1 MTPGG
6 SDSTTTCAYQQA
18 KISTFYDNSK
28 LPKWFCKV
36 NSVYHDLEC
45 VCTDTD
51 DNSDLPSFPFPRQ
64 ETYHPPPV
72 YARLRK
78 ETPVS
83 QVRLYDGKVAWLL
96 TKHQDCCDALASP
109 KLSADRRAPGYPEI
123 HAGGHKAREAI
134 PTFVNMDDPDHAAQ
148 RAMLEDEFTAET
160 VERKWRPVME
170 EVVDAVLKTFVAGGQ
185 EAAERQEPVDLV
197 KEFAVHVPTLII
209 YRALG
214 VPAADVE
221 LLSRDSEIRNSTS
234 RNAAETANLEL
245 QKYIAGLVRQKAQEQ
260 QPGDDIISRLVEEQ
274 LKPGHLT
281 ADQVTTLAFL
291 VLTAGNAALINS
303 ITLGVLTLLRHPDQL
318 ADFKQQPEALAA
330 QLVNEI
336 TRYHTASG
344 LNSRRAVKED
354 LVIGGQL
361 LKRGEGVICAV
372 QSANRDGDKFPDPD
386 RFDIHRPG
394 MRPKDTLG
402 FGFGPHRCQAEYF
415 SRAQLEIVFV
425 KLFRRL
431 PGLRLA
437 KKERELKYSEPAMN
451 IGVEEL
457 PVYLA

>member
-1 MTPGG
+1 MKSIYTVTDKQHRPPQLPVRPGR
-6 SDSTTTCAYQQA
+6 DV
-18 KISTFYDNSK
+18 
-28 LPKWFCKV
+28 PP
-36 NSVYHDLEC
+36 
-45 VCTDTD
+45 
-51 DNSDLPSFPFPRQ
+51 PSIYTRLRQ
-64 ETYHPPPV
+64 E
-72 YARLRK
+72 A
-78 ETPVS
+78 PVS
-83 QVRLYDGKVAWLL
+83 QVRLFDGQIAWLL
-96 TKHQDCCDALASP
+96 TRHRDCCDALASP

-123 HAGGHKAREAI
+123 HAGGRKARDAV

-148 RAMLEDEFTAET
+148 RAMLEDDFAPGT

-170 EVVDAVLKTFVAGGQ
+170 EVVDAVLGEFVVKGR
-185 EAAERQEPVDLV
+185 EAAEKRQEPVDLV
-197 KEFAVHVPTLII
+197 REFAVHVPTLII
-209 YRALG
+209 YRVLG

-221 LLSRDSEIRNSTS
+221 RLSRDSEIRNSTS

-245 QKYIAGLVRQKAQEQ
+245 QKYIAGLVKQKMQDQE
-260 QPGDDIISRLVEEQ
+260 PGDDIISKLVEEQ

-281 ADQVTTLAFL
+281 EDQVATLAFL

-303 ITLGVLTLLRHPDQL
+303 IALGVLTLLQHPDQL
-318 ADFKQQPEALAA
+318 ADFKQQPEKLAA
-330 QLVNEI
+330 RVVNEV

-372 QSANRDGDKFPDPD
+372 QAANRDGDKFPDPD
-386 RFDIHRPG
+386 RFDIHRSG
-394 MRPKDTLG
+394 MRPEDTLG

-415 SRAQLEIVFV
+415 SRAQLEVVFV

-437 KKERELKYSEPAMN
+437 KGEGSWCTRRL
-451 IGVEEL
+451 L
-457 PVYLA
+457 